1 MSRQTAIS
9 LSDRIFDRLL
19 ALAAP
24 TGRSPESFIQEAV
37 EEHLEELED
46 IHLAEQALERR
57 ARGESRTY
65 SLEEVGR
72 ELGLDD

>member
-1 MSRQTAIS
+1 MSRQTAVS
-9 LSDRIFDRLL
+9 LSDQIFDRLL
-19 ALAAP
+19 ALAAR
-24 TGRSPESFIQEAV
+24 TGRTLESHVEEAV
-37 EEHLEELED
+37 EEHLQDLED
-46 IHLAEQALERR
+46 IDLAERVLHRR